1 MLFFKKKKKLLR
13 KATEEDEQSF
23 VNAMEENDVGFKDKF
38 AMVIAALITIVLPCL
53 LILLAISGIAL
64 LLFGGFN

>member
-13 KATEEDEQSF
+13 KATEEDEKSF
-23 VNAMEENDVGFKDKF
+23 AAAMEENNVGFKDKL
-38 AMVIAALITIVLPCL
+38 AMVISAVLVIVLPCL